1 MNKEWFRTWIWRIT
15 TVLASVTALVLGLRV
30 LQSERQ
36 PDLAP
41 WHTWAPAELD
51 VGELDRADWQ
61 TWTRRENELFT
72 AVETRMREKIA
83 PAERVPSNRYFDGS
97 PVHPGRFAHN
107 WNRSY
112 VLQPAGSPRG
122 AAVLL
127 HGLTDSPYSLRH
139 VARIYA
145 DHGYVA
151 IGLRLPGHG
160 TVPGGLAAARWQD
173 WQAATRLA
181 MREARR
187 AAGPGKPLHIVG
199 YSNGGALAV
208 QYALDAAEE
217 SGLAPPSQ
225 VVLFSPMIGLTRF
238 ARFAGIAGWP
248 ALMPRF
254 SKSAWL
260 EIVPEFNPFKYSSFP
275 VNAARQS
282 YELTQVLDERFAR
295 LAESGATTNL
305 PPVLAFQSAVD
316 STVLGDALITGLFAK
331 LPGNGSEIVVF
342 DVNRAAPLELLLS
355 QSTLSRIDQMLP
367 ANPQPYRITVIGN
380 QPGVTRVSEH
390 LRAAGETAPNVR
402 ELDLTYPDEFFSLS
416 HVAVPFPPNDSLYGI
431 APDDEDFGI
440 HLGNQAM
447 RGELGT
453 LLNGADSLV
462 RASCNPFFP
471 YVVTRL
477 GEVIR

>member
-1 MNKEWFRTWIWRIT
+1 MKKGWFRIWIWRIT
-15 TVLASVTALVLGLRV
+15 TVVASVIALVLGLRV

-41 WHTWAPAELD
+41 WHTWAPRELD
-51 VGELDRADWQ
+51 VGEIGRADWQ
-61 TWTRRENELFT
+61 TWLTRENELF
-72 AVETRMREKIA
+72 AEVETRMRDKLQDS
-83 PAERVPSNRYFDGS
+83 ERVPSNRYFGGS
-97 PVHPGRFAHN
+97 PVHPARFRHN

-112 VLQPAGSPRG
+112 TVLPAGEPRG
-122 AAVLL
+122 AVVLL
-127 HGLTDSPYSLRH
+127 HGLSDSPYSLRH
-139 VARIYA
+139 VAKIYA
-145 DHGYVA
+145 DQGFAAV
-151 IGLRLPGHG
+151 GLRLPGHG
-160 TVPGGLAAARWQD
+160 TVPAGLTAARWQD
-173 WQAATRLA
+173 WRAATRLA
-181 MREARR
+181 VREAQRL
-187 AAGPGKPLHIVG
+187 AGAGRPIHVVG

-208 QYALDAAEE
+208 LYMLDAAEDE
-217 SGLAPPSQ
+217 SLVMPAR

-238 ARFAGIAGWP
+238 ARYAGVAGWP
-248 ALMPRF
+248 ALLPRF

-282 YELTQVLDERFAR
+282 YELTQLLNQRFESVAQ
-295 LAESGATTNL
+295 SGALTRL

-331 LPGNGSEIVVF
+331 LPKNGSEIVVF
-342 DVNRAAPLELLLS
+342 DVNRSAPLDLLLS

-367 ANPQPYRITVIGN
+367 AGPQDYRITVIGN
-380 QPGVTRVSEH
+380 SKGEARVSEH
-390 LRAAGETAPNVR
+390 VRLPGAANSQDHLL
-402 ELDLTYPDEFFSLS
+402 ELAYPAEFFSLS
-416 HVAVPFPPNDSLYGI
+416 HVAVPFPPEDSLYGTV
-431 APDDEDFGI
+431 PSGEDFGI

-471 YVVTRL
+471 YVATRL
-477 GEVIR
+477 EEMLR